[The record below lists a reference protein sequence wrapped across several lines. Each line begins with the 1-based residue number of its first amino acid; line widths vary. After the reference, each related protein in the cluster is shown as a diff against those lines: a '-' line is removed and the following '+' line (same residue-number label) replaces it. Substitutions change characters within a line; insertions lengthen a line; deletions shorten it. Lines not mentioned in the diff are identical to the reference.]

1 MKNFYDL
8 SQVNIL
14 ITGSSGLLGSTY
26 CKYFLKQGAHVIG
39 IDKSIDYKKFN
50 LLSSE
55 KKNLSLF
62 ECDITNEQQIK
73 DLFKKNSKK
82 FNKLTVLINNAAY
95 LKQISSKNE
104 SDFYKD
110 FLKSSKSDW
119 EDFIAVDITGSLLIS
134 KYCIPIMKK
143 NHGGK
148 IVNISSIYGILSPDQ
163 RLYESIGNNGK
174 RKSKIQKPIGYSIS
188 KSAIIN
194 LTRYLSTLYAKNNIR
209 VNTLTLGGVYAKNP
223 KSFVKAY
230 SSRTPLA
237 RMAYKEE
244 YCGPLHFLIS
254 DASSYMTG
262 SNLIVDGGWSS
273 W

>member
-62 ECDITNEQQIK
+62 ECDITSEQQIK

-82 FNKLTVLINNAAY
+82 FNKLTVLINNASY

-143 NHGGK
+143 WF
-148 IVNISSIYGILSPDQ
+148 I
-163 RLYESIGNNGK
+163 
-174 RKSKIQKPIGYSIS
+174 
-188 KSAIIN
+188 
-194 LTRYLSTLYAKNNIR
+194 
-209 VNTLTLGGVYAKNP
+209 
-223 KSFVKAY
+223 
-230 SSRTPLA
+230 
-237 RMAYKEE
+237 
-244 YCGPLHFLIS
+244 
-254 DASSYMTG
+254 
-262 SNLIVDGGWSS
+262 
-273 W
+273 

>member
-8 SQVNIL
+8 SNVHVL

-26 CKYFLKQGAHVIG
+26 CKYFLKQGCHVIG
-39 IDKSIDYKKFN
+39 LDKKINQNFFKLS
-50 LLSSE
+50 SSE
-55 KKNLSLF
+55 KRNLSLF
-62 ECDITNEQQIK
+62 ECDITDENQIK
-73 DLFKKNSKK
+73 KLFKTNQKF
-82 FNKLTVLINNAAY
+82 FNKITVLINNASH

-104 SDFYKD
+104 GNFYKD

-119 EDFIAVDITGSLLIS
+119 EDFISVDITGSILLS

-143 NHGGK
+143 NLGGK
-148 IVNISSIYGILSPDQ
+148 IVNISSTYGILSPDQ
-163 RLYESIGNNGK
+163 RLYESISTNSKNNL
-174 RKSKIQKPIGYSIS
+174 KIQKPIGYSIS
-188 KSAIIN
+188 KSAILN
-194 LTRYLSTLYAKNNIR
+194 LTRYLATMYAKNKIR

-223 KSFVKAY
+223 RNFVKAY
-230 SSRTPLA
+230 SSKTPLG
-237 RMAYKEE
+237 RMASKEE

-262 SNLIVDGGWSS
+262 ANLIVDGGWSS